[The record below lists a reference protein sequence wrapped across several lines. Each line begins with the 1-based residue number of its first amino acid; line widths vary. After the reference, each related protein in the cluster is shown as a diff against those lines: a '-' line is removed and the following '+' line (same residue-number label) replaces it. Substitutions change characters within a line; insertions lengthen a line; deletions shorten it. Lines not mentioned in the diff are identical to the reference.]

1 MPLGKSVTEIA
12 VAAGGGGGQW
22 WSVRRSIGVQNTAAT
37 GRESHDPQVV
47 SSSHSIV
54 HLATT
59 AIMGQDEGDSK
70 PLSSHE
76 IEQAMAQVQNIS
88 AMLDSRTNP
97 ANVQAP
103 ASSQFPGLVEIL
115 PHLLAPLAEIQRT
128 AASAMQQNQQR
139 QRQSQQQQQ
148 QGQQQQQQPAQQQQD
163 QSQQP
168 SSMLTYRPLVS
179 QVQAVIAQ
187 LTSTSN
193 DQSPGGGA
201 QSVRL
206 ADDARQRRKSK
217 TLTKEQKREAIL
229 DARRRRRERQQ
240 GQQQQG
246 QQQSQH
252 QEQQPEQQVEQE
264 TEQKTQE
271 AVGQGSGA
279 ANADSA
285 MADDTIAAESVQ
297 TTAAPQASTT
307 PSLAS

>member
-1 MPLGKSVTEIA
+1 MVVVS
-12 VAAGGGGGQW
+12 GG
-22 WSVRRSIGVQNTAAT
+22 WSVRKRHRSASKTPRR
-37 GRESHDPQVV
+37 REENESQDPQVV

-59 AIMGQDEGDSK
+59 AIMSQDEGDSN

-148 QGQQQQQQPAQQQQD
+148 QQGQQQQQRPGQQQQD

-206 ADDARQRRKSK
+206 ADDARQRRKAK

-229 DARRRRRERQQ
+229 DARRKRRERQQ

-246 QQQSQH
+246 QQQQA
-252 QEQQPEQQVEQE
+252 QEQQGQQQEQQVGQE
-264 TEQKTQE
+264 LEPKTQE
-271 AVGQGSGA
+271 SVDQGVGA
-279 ANADSA
+279 ATADHAMVEDATAADS
-285 MADDTIAAESVQ
+285 VH
-297 TTAAPQASTT
+297 TTAAPQTSTAPGNAS
-307 PSLAS
+307 

>member
-1 MPLGKSVTEIA
+1 MS
-12 VAAGGGGGQW
+12 
-22 WSVRRSIGVQNTAAT
+22 
-37 GRESHDPQVV
+37 
-47 SSSHSIV
+47 
-54 HLATT
+54 
-59 AIMGQDEGDSK
+59 QDEGDSK

-148 QGQQQQQQPAQQQQD
+148 QQGQQQQQQPGQQQQD

-206 ADDARQRRKSK
+206 ADEARQRRKAK

-229 DARRRRRERQQ
+229 DARRKRRERQQ
-240 GQQQQG
+240 GQQQQPG

-285 MADDTIAAESVQ
+285 MADETIAAESVQ